1 MIEIGMRRWFFERA
15 RTVLVITAASLSIDH
30 DRRRIET
37 SINMDIVKLSF
48 VKKKLREPLRH
59 ESQPS
64 G

>member
-15 RTVLVITAASLSIDH
+15 QTVLVITAASLSIDH

-48 VKKKLREPLRH
+48 IKKN
-59 ESQPS
+59 
-64 G
+64 